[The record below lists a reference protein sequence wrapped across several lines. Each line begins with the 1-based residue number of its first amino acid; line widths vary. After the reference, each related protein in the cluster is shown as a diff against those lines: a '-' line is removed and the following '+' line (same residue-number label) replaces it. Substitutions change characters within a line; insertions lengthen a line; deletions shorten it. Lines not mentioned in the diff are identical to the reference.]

1 MCTPCSIWIYALLLN
16 LMCPTYTI
24 YLQWTDILYLHT
36 YTTLFDCCSMIVAGW
51 LTNYFKITTTVKYMC
66 TLVLEKGMRLHA
78 NVCRVRP
85 HFVACCSLKRARISA
100 DLWTHGIPTDLCL
113 RACNTRTYICTYKR
127 VIANKIIIR
136 I

>member
-24 YLQWTDILYLHT
+24 YSERIFCICTHT
-36 YTTLFDCCSMIVAGW
+36 PHTTLFDCCSMIVAGW

-100 DLWTHGIPTDLCL
+100 DLWTHGIPKDLCL
-113 RACNTRTYICTYKR
+113 RACNTRTYIHKR